1 LVAVALAWQI
11 DHRRIVDNYTEKLS
25 QIESKARDN
34 AALVSSYK
42 RAAEFALD
50 ELKISKEREQ
60 IRAVA
65 TDKSIPP
72 SITQPAQPRDQ
83 LLNFK

>member
-1 LVAVALAWQI
+1 MRKRFSLRDLLWLTALVAVALAWQI

-60 IRAVA
+60 IRA
-65 TDKSIPP
+65 S
-72 SITQPAQPRDQ
+72 QPTSPFR
-83 LLNFK
+83 LP